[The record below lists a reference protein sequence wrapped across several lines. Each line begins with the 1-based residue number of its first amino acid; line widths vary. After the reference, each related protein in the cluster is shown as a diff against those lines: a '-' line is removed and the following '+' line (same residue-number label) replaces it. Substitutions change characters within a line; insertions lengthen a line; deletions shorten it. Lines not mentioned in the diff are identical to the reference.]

1 MAIELLSP
9 LLKIKINQKG
19 AELCSVTN
27 NDGVEYIWQANA
39 DIWPRHAP
47 VLFPIVGKLKD
58 DELNHENKSYT
69 LTQHGFARDMNFE
82 LVASELNFC
91 TFQLQSNEH
100 TRSKFP
106 FDFIFE
112 VRFDLENST
121 LKTSYKVYNPSKE
134 TLRFSLGAHP
144 GFNCSLLPE
153 ESMQDYYLEF
163 ESDNYK
169 QTLLHNGLLS
179 DEKLNLNLKDNK
191 LPLSPSVFDKDALV
205 FENNQINKISLCS
218 KTSAHK
224 IIMECENWPYFGIW
238 SKKGCDKFVCL
249 EPWFGIAD
257 NINSTKNFSD
267 KNGLIHLSGGEE
279 FKASFSTAF
288 YQ

>member
-1 MAIELLSP
+1 MAIELISP

-144 GFNCSLLPE
+144 GFNCPLLPE

-191 LPLSPSVFDKDALV
+191 LPLSPSVFDKDAMV

-257 NINSTKNFSD
+257 NINSTKKFSD

>member
-1 MAIELLSP
+1 MAIELFSP
-9 LLKIKINQKG
+9 LLKIKIDQKG

-47 VLFPIVGKLKD
+47 VLFPIVGKLKN
-58 DELNHENKSYT
+58 DEFIHEDKSFT
-69 LTQHGFARDMNFE
+69 LPQHGFARDMNFE

-112 VRFDLENST
+112 VRFDLVDST

-144 GFNCSLLPE
+144 GFNCPLLPE
-153 ESMQDYYLEF
+153 ESMKDYFLEF

-179 DEKLNLNLKDNK
+179 DEKLNLNLIDNK
-191 LPLSPSVFDKDALV
+191 LQLSPSVFDKDALV

-257 NINSTKNFSD
+257 NINSTKKFTD
-267 KNGLIHLSGGEE
+267 KNGLIHLAGGEE
-279 FKASFSTAF
+279 FKASFSTSF
-288 YQ
+288 Y